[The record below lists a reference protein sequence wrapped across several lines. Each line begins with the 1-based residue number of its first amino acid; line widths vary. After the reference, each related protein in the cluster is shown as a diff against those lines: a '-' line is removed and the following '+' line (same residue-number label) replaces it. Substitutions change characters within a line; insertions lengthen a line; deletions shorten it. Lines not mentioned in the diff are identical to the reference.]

1 MKSKSPAWP
10 TLSRIVAALIGGYLL
25 TYAFTAAL
33 ARLLPMDKVDALV
46 VATLPSFLV
55 YTLVILWAFA
65 CRNAW
70 RAWAGMALA
79 LPLAAVGFWP
89 HWREVL
95 G

>member
-1 MKSKSPAWP
+1 MKSKSTAWP
-10 TLSRIVAALIGGYLL
+10 TLSRIVAALIGGYLF

-46 VATLPSFLV
+46 VASLPSFLI
-55 YTLVILWAFA
+55 YTLAILWTFA

-79 LPLAAVGFWP
+79 LPLAAIGFWP
-89 HWREVL
+89 QWREVL

>member
-1 MKSKSPAWP
+1 MKSKSQALP
-10 TLSRIVAALIGGYLL
+10 TLSRIVAALIGGYLF

-46 VATLPSFLV
+46 VASLPSFLI
-55 YTLVILWAFA
+55 YTLAILWTFA

-79 LPLAAVGFWP
+79 LPLAAIGFWP
-89 HWREVL
+89 QWREVL

>member
-1 MKSKSPAWP
+1 MKSKSQALP
-10 TLSRIVAALIGGYLL
+10 TLSRIVAALIGGYLF

-46 VATLPSFLV
+46 VASLPSFLI
-55 YTLVILWAFA
+55 YTLAILWVFA

-79 LPLAAVGFWP
+79 LPLAAIGFWP
-89 HWREVL
+89 QWREVL

>member
-1 MKSKSPAWP
+1 
-10 TLSRIVAALIGGYLL
+10 
-25 TYAFTAAL
+25 
-33 ARLLPMDKVDALV
+33 MDKVDALV
-46 VATLPSFLV
+46 VASLPSFLI
-55 YTLVILWAFA
+55 YTLAILWAFA